1 MIPRTDLRAQALHVE
16 EAKEKL
22 RHYRRRTPEASTLYQ
37 IVYHSREDLQLPRE
51 SGCKAQC
58 EQVVARE
65 IERAPPLS

>member
-37 IVYHSREDLQLPRE
+37 IVYPLQGGPPIAM
-51 SGCKAQC
+51 GV
-58 EQVVARE
+58 QV
-65 IERAPPLS
+65 